1 MWQRSATNNFFFR
14 PEKKKKTS
22 GSVRL
27 GSEFNFDL
35 ISFMFGFTLFLF
47 YILLSLAFILK
58 KKNEK

>member
-1 MWQRSATNNFFFR
+1 MAAFGHEQFFFPTR
-14 PEKKKKTS
+14 KKKKTS